1 VIKVATYNIRHAQAM
16 NDKVDLDGLARV
28 ILEISPDMIGLQEV
42 DKGWARSGNVNQ
54 AKYLADYTGMY
65 YVFSAAMKRGSSEFG
80 NAVLSRF
87 PILKWESVALPST
100 VREPRSIL
108 TTWIELRGRM
118 IQFVTTHLGLNQQER
133 IDHINH
139 KLLPL
144 LQPKQRVILTGDFNC
159 LPSSPE
165 VALINRVMT
174 DTCPPDQELPTFPAD
189 RPAEK
194 IDYIMHS
201 AQFKAVMVEVVH
213 ASASDHLPLVSELAF
228 PVGS

>member
-1 VIKVATYNIRHAQAM
+1 M
-16 NDKVDLDGLARV
+16 NDKVDLDGLAQV
-28 ILEISPDMIGLQEV
+28 IMAISPDIIGLQEV

-87 PILKWESVALPST
+87 PIMKWESIPLPSSA
-100 VREPRSIL
+100 REPRSIL
-108 TTWIELRGRM
+108 ITFIELRGRM
-118 IQFVTTHLGLNQQER
+118 IKFVTTHLGLNQQER
-133 IDHINH
+133 IDHINN
-139 KLLPL
+139 KLLPVL
-144 LQPKQRVILTGDFNC
+144 KSNDRLILTGDFNC

-165 VALINRVMT
+165 VAILNRVMI
-174 DTCPPDQELPTFPAD
+174 DTCPSGQELFTFPTD

-201 AQFKAVMVEVVH
+201 AQFKSVTVEVIH
-213 ASASDHLPLVSELAF
+213 ASASDHLPLVCELAF
-228 PVGS
+228 SPGF